1 MNSNKLL
8 IITVIFAVLI
18 LGTAITYAL
27 VLGKQGQ
34 PDSAAPALQ
43 SKAMGEQVIIPDSLT
58 RCQTG
63 DTCVVVDTTCSFCCK
78 YVAINAAHEKLFDDM
93 FNDSCTGFKG
103 SMCECFDLS
112 SYPKCIDG
120 TCAMVKFTDQPPR

>member
-8 IITVIFAVLI
+8 IITVVFAVLI

-27 VLGKQGQ
+27 MIGKQD
-34 PDSAAPALQ
+34 PADAPPAMQ
-43 SKAMGEQVIIPDSLT
+43 SQAMGEQVVVPDSLT
-58 RCQTG
+58 RCHTG

-78 YVAINAAHEKLFDDM
+78 YVAINAAHEQLFDEM
-93 FNDSCTGFKG
+93 FNDNCTGFKG

-120 TCAMVKFTDQPPR
+120 VCSMVKFTDQPPR